1 MEEIKNQIETL
12 RQELHDHNH
21 RYYIL
26 DEPIISD
33 YEFDQLLQTLQD
45 LEKKY
50 PDFSDPN
57 SPTKRVGGGITKSF
71 ETVPHKYPMY
81 SLSNTYS
88 KEELL
93 QWEERLKKA
102 LGEEAQIEYTCELKF
117 DGASISLTY
126 ENGVLVKAIT
136 RGDGVQGDNIT
147 TNVKTIKT
155 IPLKLKADF
164 PKFFEIRGEIL
175 LPWEGFHKMNE
186 QRAALGEPLYR
197 NPRNTAS
204 GSLKL
209 QDSRIVADR
218 PLTCFLYSLAGDSL
232 PVSSQFEALTKA
244 REWGFKVPES
254 AEKVN
259 SIDAVFDFITSWEE
273 KRKSLPFEID
283 GIVIKVNSLF
293 QQDELGFTSKA
304 PRWAIAYKYKAEQAS
319 TRLNDVQYQVG
330 RTGAVTPVAQLEPVL
345 ISGTTVKRAS
355 LHNADQI
362 QKLDL
367 RIGDL
372 VYVEKGGEIIP
383 KITGIDPL
391 NRGNLEDRVVFIEHC
406 PECYSPLQ
414 REEGE
419 AQHYCVNDL
428 NCPPQQI
435 GKIQH
440 FIGRKAMDIEG
451 LGGETVSL
459 LYKEGLLN
467 SIDDLYRLRK
477 EQILPIERMA
487 EKSVTNLLEGIEK
500 SKEKPFAKVLFGLG
514 IRFVG
519 ETVAKKLTEEFG
531 SIDQLAAASIEA
543 LTNTDEIGDR
553 IAQSVVAYFVQ
564 PENRKLVQ
572 ALKDFGLQVESI
584 APVRD
589 VHEAFLGKKFV
600 VSGVFEAFSREDLK
614 TEIEFL
620 GGKIVSS
627 VSSKTDYLV
636 AGEGMGPSKKE
647 KAIKFGVT
655 ILDENSYQAFKQ
667 TP

>member
-1 MEEIKNQIETL
+1 MEEIKNQIKTL

-175 LPWEGFHKMNE
+175 LPWEGFYKMNE

-259 SIDAVFDFITSWEE
+259 SIDEVFDFITSWEE

-319 TRLNDVQYQVG
+319 TRLNDVQFQVG

-383 KITGIDPL
+383 KITGIDQL
-391 NRGNLEDRVVFIEHC
+391 NRGNLVDRVVFIENC

-428 NCPPQQI
+428 NCSPQKI

-451 LGGETVSL
+451 LGGETVSI

-519 ETVAKKLTEEFG
+519 ETVAKKLTKEFG
-531 SIDQLAAASIEA
+531 SIDQLAEASIEA

-589 VHEAFLGKKFV
+589 VHKAFLGKKFV

>member
-1 MEEIKNQIETL
+1 
-12 RQELHDHNH
+12 
-21 RYYIL
+21 
-26 DEPIISD
+26 
-33 YEFDQLLQTLQD
+33 
-45 LEKKY
+45 
-50 PDFSDPN
+50 
-57 SPTKRVGGGITKSF
+57 
-71 ETVPHKYPMY
+71 
-81 SLSNTYS
+81 
-88 KEELL
+88 
-93 QWEERLKKA
+93 
-102 LGEEAQIEYTCELKF
+102 
-117 DGASISLTY
+117 
-126 ENGVLVKAIT
+126 
-136 RGDGVQGDNIT
+136 
-147 TNVKTIKT
+147 
-155 IPLKLKADF
+155 
-164 PKFFEIRGEIL
+164 
-175 LPWEGFHKMNE
+175 
-186 QRAALGEPLYR
+186 
-197 NPRNTAS
+197 
-204 GSLKL
+204 
-209 QDSRIVADR
+209 
-218 PLTCFLYSLAGDSL
+218 
-232 PVSSQFEALTKA
+232 
-244 REWGFKVPES
+244 
-254 AEKVN
+254 
-259 SIDAVFDFITSWEE
+259 
-273 KRKSLPFEID
+273 
-283 GIVIKVNSLF
+283 
-293 QQDELGFTSKA
+293 
-304 PRWAIAYKYKAEQAS
+304 
-319 TRLNDVQYQVG
+319 
-330 RTGAVTPVAQLEPVL
+330 
-345 ISGTTVKRAS
+345 
-355 LHNADQI
+355 
-362 QKLDL
+362 
-367 RIGDL
+367 
-372 VYVEKGGEIIP
+372 
-383 KITGIDPL
+383 
-391 NRGNLEDRVVFIEHC
+391 
-406 PECYSPLQ
+406 LQ

-419 AQHYCVNDL
+419 SQQYCVNDL

-500 SKEKPFAKVLFGLG
+500 SKEKPFTKVLFGLG

-553 IAQSVVAYFVQ
+553 IAQSVVSYFVQ

>member
-45 LEKKY
+45 LEKKHQ
-50 PDFSDPN
+50 DFSDPN

-175 LPWEGFHKMNE
+175 LPWEGFYKMNE

-259 SIDAVFDFITSWEE
+259 SIDEVFDFITSWEE

-319 TRLNDVQYQVG
+319 TRLNDVQFQVG

-383 KITGIDPL
+383 KITGIDQL
-391 NRGNLEDRVVFIEHC
+391 NRGNLVDRVVFIENC

-428 NCPPQQI
+428 NCSPQKI

-451 LGGETVSL
+451 LGGETVSI

-519 ETVAKKLTEEFG
+519 ETVAKKLTKEFG
-531 SIDQLAAASIEA
+531 SIDQLAEASIEA

-589 VHEAFLGKKFV
+589 VHKAFLGKKFV

>member
-1 MEEIKNQIETL
+1 MEEIKNQIEAL

-71 ETVPHKYPMY
+71 DTVPHKYPMY

-175 LPWEGFHKMNE
+175 LPWEGFYKMNE

-218 PLTCFLYSLAGDSL
+218 PLTCFLYSLAGNSL

-259 SIDAVFDFITSWEE
+259 SIDEVFDFITSWEE

-283 GIVIKVNSLF
+283 VIVIKVNSLF

-383 KITGIDPL
+383 KITGIDQL

-419 AQHYCVNDL
+419 AQQYCVNDL

-553 IAQSVVAYFVQ
+553 IAQSVVSYFVQ

>member
-1 MEEIKNQIETL
+1 MEEIKNQIKTL

-45 LEKKY
+45 LEKKHQ
-50 PDFSDPN
+50 DFSDPN

-175 LPWEGFHKMNE
+175 LPWEGFQKMNE

-319 TRLNDVQYQVG
+319 TRLNDVQFQVG

-383 KITGIDPL
+383 KITGIDQL
-391 NRGNLEDRVVFIEHC
+391 NRGNLVDRVVFIENC

-428 NCPPQQI
+428 NCSPQKI

-451 LGGETVSL
+451 LGGETVSI

-519 ETVAKKLTEEFG
+519 ETVAKKLTKEFG
-531 SIDQLAAASIEA
+531 SIDQLAEASIEA

-589 VHEAFLGKKFV
+589 VHKAFLGKKFV